1 MKKLNLMFTFSIACL
16 FVFSSTVNAEII
28 NTNKNG
34 IIMTQKEIN
43 NLKNLGFSFDNIDY
57 MDEDIFFANKDI
69 EATLESQEKK
79 YIETLYIYKP
89 KNKLIALGLNP
100 IELQANFEENEDD
113 YVLDKV
119 IHKEI
124 NEKQYNN
131 GEYTI
136 AVPYDVNPHVVGRGM
151 KTLTTSISYISASK
165 RYRLTN
171 ELIWKESPK
180 NRYEDLYGIAG
191 NPAQQNPVSG
201 SQNAYGSWDI
211 YDTCSESI
219 IANGG
224 SNYTSKS
231 WYKSSFGYGIN
242 IPLPENYYKTVKW
255 DTKYGNTPNPCK
267 DAQRPGLTLPSR
279 GSKNYTQEIQNMK
292 FTMYYDVIKVT
303 GTSVD
308 AFGSYQHA
316 VDSITFTPSISVN
329 ITNNGTLG
337 GIFNLDATYSK
348 KFDGMEGTHAQI
360 LNPKW

>member
-131 GEYTI
+131 GEYT
-136 AVPYDVNPHVVGRGM
+136 
-151 KTLTTSISYISASK
+151 
-165 RYRLTN
+165 
-171 ELIWKESPK
+171 KEIL
-180 NRYEDLYGIAG
+180 E
-191 NPAQQNPVSG
+191 
-201 SQNAYGSWDI
+201 I
-211 YDTCSESI
+211 Y
-219 IANGG
+219 N
-224 SNYTSKS
+224 K
-231 WYKSSFGYGIN
+231 
-242 IPLPENYYKTVKW
+242 
-255 DTKYGNTPNPCK
+255 
-267 DAQRPGLTLPSR
+267 
-279 GSKNYTQEIQNMK
+279 
-292 FTMYYDVIKVT
+292 
-303 GTSVD
+303 
-308 AFGSYQHA
+308 
-316 VDSITFTPSISVN
+316 
-329 ITNNGTLG
+329 
-337 GIFNLDATYSK
+337 
-348 KFDGMEGTHAQI
+348 
-360 LNPKW
+360 